1 MFQELSDILLD
12 NVHPAIYSGMV
23 SLTRALEKHQAVQY
37 KERIIQLRMDANNR
51 EPITLADEAI
61 SIVYDQVRALTQQM
75 KIQLELDNLSM
86 DKLSMI
92 LECLVFAPSDNDSE
106 YLAALDAGEDS
117 EETLQEVLA
126 IYMQCDSVELM
137 EYVVGVDGAVIV
149 AIREVVEKN
158 LSYLEKAE
166 EGVQEAVQLL
176 NQHQVLVGEKLTVG
190 MESLQA
196 GTEVGSSAEE
206 LVRQSQS
213 RLADLPPEDLADQL
227 LSIAIVAKTPRD
239 ALQDEVMFFVEN
251 IVQDPFVVQKAYKR
265 VNKRLSELPPE
276 NTP

>member
-1 MFQELSDILLD
+1 MFQELSDILQD
-12 NVHPAIYSGMV
+12 TVHPAIYSGMV
-23 SLTRALEKHQAVQY
+23 SLSAALEKHQAVQY

-75 KIQLELDNLSM
+75 KIELDLDILSM

-126 IYMQCDSVELM
+126 IYMQCDAVELM
-137 EYVVGVDGAVIV
+137 EYVTGCDGAVIV

-166 EGVQEAVQLL
+166 EGVQETVQLL

-190 MESLQA
+190 MESLQS
-196 GTEVGSSAEE
+196 GTSVGASAEE

-213 RLADLPPEDLADQL
+213 RLAELPPEELADQL
-227 LSIAIVAKTPRD
+227 LSIAIMAKTPRD
-239 ALQDEVMFFVEN
+239 ALQDEVMFFTEN
-251 IVQDPFVVQKAYKR
+251 IIHDPFMVQKAYKR
-265 VNKRLSELPPE
+265 VNKRLTELPPE

>member
-1 MFQELSDILLD
+1 MFQELSDILQD
-12 NVHPAIYSGMV
+12 TVHPAIYSGMV
-23 SLTRALEKHQAVQY
+23 SLSAALEKHQAVQY

-75 KIQLELDNLSM
+75 KIELDLDILSM

-126 IYMQCDSVELM
+126 IYMQCDAVELM
-137 EYVVGVDGAVIV
+137 EYVTGCDGAVIV

-166 EGVQEAVQLL
+166 EGVQDAVQLL

-190 MESLQA
+190 MESLQS
-196 GTEVGSSAEE
+196 GTEVGASAEE
-206 LVRQSQS
+206 LVRQSQG
-213 RLADLPPEDLADQL
+213 RLAELPPEELADQL
-227 LSIAIVAKTPRD
+227 LSIAIMAKTPRD
-239 ALQDEVMFFVEN
+239 ALQDEVMFFTEN
-251 IVQDPFVVQKAYKR
+251 IIHDPFMVQKAYKR
-265 VNKRLSELPPE
+265 VNKRLTELPPE

>member
-12 NVHPAIYSGMV
+12 NVHPAIFSGMV
-23 SLTRALEKHQAVQY
+23 SLTRALEKHQAVVY

-75 KIQLELDNLSM
+75 KIELELDNLSM

-92 LECLVFAPSDNDSE
+92 LECLTFTPSDNDSE

-117 EETLQEVLA
+117 AETLQEILG
-126 IYMQCDSVELM
+126 IFMQCEGVELM
-137 EYVVGVDGAVIV
+137 EYVIGCDGATIDV
-149 AIREVVEKN
+149 IREVVEKN
-158 LSYLEKAE
+158 LSYREQAA
-166 EGVQEAVQLL
+166 EGVQDAVQLL
-176 NQHQVLVGEKLTVG
+176 NQHQTLVGEKLTVG

-196 GTEVGSSAEE
+196 GTSVGASAEE
-206 LVRQSQS
+206 LVKQASE
-213 RLADLPPEDLADQL
+213 RLVDLPPEDLADQL

-239 ALQDEVMFFVEN
+239 ALKDEVMFFTEN
-251 IVQDPFVVQKAYKR
+251 IIHDPFMIQKAYKR

-276 NTP
+276 TTP

>member
-1 MFQELSDILLD
+1 MFQELSDILQD
-12 NVHPAIYSGMV
+12 TVHPAIYSGMV
-23 SLTRALEKHQAVQY
+23 SLSAALEKHQAVQY

-75 KIQLELDNLSM
+75 KIELDLDILSM

-126 IYMQCDSVELM
+126 IYMQCDAVELM
-137 EYVVGVDGAVIV
+137 EYVTGCDGAVIV
-149 AIREVVEKN
+149 AIREVVERN

-176 NQHQVLVGEKLTVG
+176 NHHQSLVGEKLTVG
-190 MESLQA
+190 MESLQS

-206 LVRQSQS
+206 LVRQSQG
-213 RLADLPPEDLADQL
+213 RLAELPPEELADQL

-239 ALQDEVMFFVEN
+239 AMQDEVMFFAEN
-251 IVQDPFVVQKAYKR
+251 IIQDPFMVQKAYKR
-265 VNKRLSELPPE
+265 VSKRLTELPPE